1 MIEADIVRAAIFPIM
16 LAGAILI
23 WRAKRQ
29 VAGRL
34 LVLIG
39 SLHLIGAWVG
49 RDPLRRIAERG
60 FFDQADSAVGH
71 VAAVADQELVFWFL
85 LWGVVTIVLGQLT
98 IAMERRDGTVP
109 RWIGFE
115 LLVVNLV
122 CCVLMPKGG
131 FWWVLLPAWLIAR
144 PSGH

>member
-1 MIEADIVRAAIFPIM
+1 MLEADIVRAAIAPVM
-16 LAGAILI
+16 LVGTILI

-29 VAGRL
+29 IPGRL

-39 SLHLIGAWVG
+39 SLHLIGGWVG

-60 FFDQADSAVGH
+60 FWSQADSAVGR
-71 VAAVADQELVFWFL
+71 VAGMADQELVFWFL
-85 LWGVVTIVLGQLT
+85 LWGIVTILLGQLT
-98 IAMERRDGTVP
+98 IAIEKRVGRAP
-109 RWIGFE
+109 RWFGAE

-144 PSGH
+144 GK